1 MAVLPESMDK
11 LNVQDTAGSLSIIE
25 NYIRYMGER
34 IEFSNRNMTKT
45 VSAAGVSSAELYVLV
60 IAMNNSMAAMQ
71 STVNGLTGSVGT
83 LQGQAAALLETTQG
97 LAAGVDALKTAVSG
111 LEQRGNA
118 LESRIAAL
126 EGRVKTLED
135 KQTGGST

>member
-11 LNVQDTAGSLSIIE
+11 LDAQDVAGSLSIIE

-83 LQGQAAALLETTQG
+83 LQGQAAALLETTQS
-97 LAAGVDALKTAVSG
+97 LTASVDALRTAVSG
-111 LEQRGNA
+111 LEQR
-118 LESRIAAL
+118 
-126 EGRVKTLED
+126 VKARED